1 MPNNSMKHLKFK
13 PARARFRATFAAGGT
28 SEPRVASV
36 DREALTLHDVQITL
50 EGEAKGHDVWLDRAF
65 CEACA
70 EQGNKMG
77 DAGVKVRFG
86 HPAMCSDA
94 IGTYL
99 GRAKNFRVVDFTRKE
114 TGDLAAGVI
123 ADIELDANAD
133 RTDWILNMAESAP
146 DTFGQSIVFTYADF
160 KVKDA
165 NGNDHLYGEEV
176 NKPMDAWIEEHPDAL
191 AREIAKKHNE
201 LYAAWAEK
209 SADGHVYAVMDKLL
223 GTDFTDTPAA
233 TDGVFSDTS
242 LAAEAERL
250 LDENPRVAD
259 ALENHPD
266 NVYQFLSRIG
276 ILDKIESK
284 RVAGIQAE
292 KDREVAALKKLL
304 AEKEKLLADTV
315 AGSAADLLAAKDTV
329 KAVKDELAASMK
341 NLEDKDAALASATA
355 EIEQLRQS
363 VKESAEAL
371 TASREQLERLQS
383 KHAAVIGGALN
394 AVNEEKVFNYGNAL
408 AKARTPE
415 ERLNVA
421 RRQIKN
427 SKR

>member
-1 MPNNSMKHLKFK
+1 MTPNKHMKFK

-28 SEPRVASV
+28 NEPRLAAV

-65 CEACA
+65 IEACA

-77 DAGVKVRFG
+77 EAGVKVRFG
-86 HPAMCSDA
+86 HPGMCSDA
-94 IGTYL
+94 LGTYL

-114 TGDLAAGVI
+114 TGEPAAGVI
-123 ADIELDANAD
+123 ADIQLDANAD
-133 RTDWILNMAESAP
+133 RTEWILNMAESAP
-146 DTFGQSIVFTYADF
+146 DTFGQSIVFTYSDF

-165 NGNDHLYGEEV
+165 EGAEFLRSAYENENE
-176 NKPMDAWIEEHPDAL
+176 WFEH
-191 AREIAKKHNE
+191 
-201 LYAAWAEK
+201 
-209 SADGHVYAVMDKLL
+209 SADGKVYVVMDKLL
-223 GTDFTDTPAA
+223 GTDFTDSPAA

-259 ALENHPD
+259 AIEKHPD

-276 ILDKIESK
+276 ILDKIESR

-292 KDREVAALKKLL
+292 KDREVAALKKVVAARDQLL
-304 AEKEKLLADTV
+304 AETVSKTSEELTAANATITALKEDMAEHEKQL
-315 AGSAADLLAAKDTV
+315 KDR
-329 KAVKDELAASMK
+329 
-341 NLEDKDAALASATA
+341 DAALASAQA

-363 VKESAEAL
+363 FKESAEAL
-371 TASREQLERLQS
+371 TASREQLERLRS

-394 AVNEEKVFNYGNAL
+394 AVHGKTSEWT
-408 AKARTPE
+408 AKYRA
-415 ERLNVA
+415 A
-421 RRQIKN
+421 KN
-427 SKR
+427 K